1 MVIGLD
7 RLRSYFE
14 KYNDKYIIIGGTA
27 CEQRLETRG
36 VDFRA
41 TKDVDMILVIE
52 NLDKE
57 FTKQFWQFITDGEYT
72 NRFVREE
79 QSNFFR
85 FSNPAAN
92 DFPQIVELF
101 SRKADGIDLP
111 DGYHLTPIP
120 TDEEISS
127 LSAMLLD
134 DDYYEFTLKN
144 CSDVDGLMVANEHAL
159 ICLKTKAYINNRQ
172 REIDGQ
178 IVRNEDIEKH
188 KKDVLK
194 LILTLESNGHTEC
207 PESIKTDLR
216 KYLEIL
222 KEENTDI
229 AKITIGMKLGR
240 VSLEEIKE
248 ILNLTFSL

>member
-14 KYNDKYIIIGGTA
+14 NYNDKYVIIGGTA
-27 CEQRLETRG
+27 CEQRLEPRG

-41 TKDVDMILVIE
+41 TKDVDMILIIE

-57 FTKQFWQFITDGEYT
+57 FTKQFWQFIRDGEYI
-72 NRFVREE
+72 NRFIREE
-79 QSNFFR
+79 EKNFFR
-85 FSNPAAN
+85 FSNPAVN
-92 DFPQIVELF
+92 DFPQILELF

-111 DGYHLTPIP
+111 EGFHLTPIP

-134 DDYYEFTLKN
+134 DDYYAFTRKN

-159 ICLKTKAYINNRQ
+159 ICLKSKAYINNRQ

-178 IVRNEDIEKH
+178 IVKNDDIEKH

-194 LILTLESNGHTEC
+194 LILTLEGNEPIEC
-207 PESIKTDLR
+207 PESIKEDLR

-222 KEENTDI
+222 EEEKTDV
-229 AKITIGMKLGR
+229 AKITHGMKLGK
-240 VSLEEIKE
+240 VSLEEIRE
-248 ILNLTFSL
+248 LLYLTFSL